1 MKFSY
6 SNYFLTSEKLLN
18 LSPHLLI
25 LLIFFMSLSQLSA
38 QNILWEENY
47 GGSNEDRALSMIE
60 TSNGNFVVAGSSFS
74 DDGDVGVNQGEKDY
88 WVLKLNQDGAII
100 WKKNYGGSD
109 YDIIGSVIETSDG
122 GFAICGASA
131 SDDGDIDENQ
141 GSYDYW
147 ILKLNANGN
156 IEWEQNYGGSGYEF
170 PNSIIETSDGG
181 LAVAGESKSDDGDV
195 GGNLGFNDY
204 WIIKLDN
211 NGSLLWEEN
220 YGGSNFDIPYTIVE
234 ATDGGL
240 IVSGYSNSDDGDITE
255 NKGNDDYW
263 IIKLN
268 ANGILEWQVSY
279 GGSNFDQPTSMIE
292 TSDGG
297 IALTGFSNSNDG
309 DVGGNEG
316 LYDYW
321 IIKLDANG
329 SLQWE
334 ENYGGSDSDSPQSII
349 ETTDGGLAV
358 VGGSPSDDGDVGG
371 NYGQKDYWVLKL
383 DANGGIEWE
392 KNFGGNDGEQ
402 GNSII
407 ETADGN
413 LAIAGS
419 SYSDSGDVGGNQGL
433 IDFWILKIEN
443 QSLGTSRNIVE
454 DPLSELSLYPNPTSE
469 NITVELTESIDSMT
483 ITIHDIRGRK
493 LSQQIIEN
501 TSLFQLELIGAKG
514 IYLVEFEDTKGNQT
528 VRKVIKD

>member
-1 MKFSY
+1 MIFSY
-6 SNYFLTSEKLLN
+6 TNYFLTSEKLST

-38 QNILWEENY
+38 QNILWEKNY
-47 GGSNEDRALSMIE
+47 GGSNEDRAYSIIE
-60 TSNGNFVVAGSSFS
+60 TSYGNFVVAGSSMS
-74 DDGDVGVNQGEKDY
+74 NDGDVGTNQGEKDY
-88 WVLKLNQDGAII
+88 WILKLNQNGVII
-100 WKKNYGGSD
+100 WKKNYGGSEND
-109 YDIIGSVIETSDG
+109 KIRSIIETSDG

-131 SDDGDIDENQ
+131 SDDGDVNENL

-147 ILKLNANGN
+147 ILKLNSNGD
-156 IEWEQNYGGSGYEF
+156 IEWEQNYGGSDYDF

-181 LAVAGESKSDDGDV
+181 FAVAGESKSDDGDV
-195 GGNLGFNDY
+195 NGNLGFNDY

-220 YGGSNFDIPYTIVE
+220 YGGSSFDIPYTIVE

-240 IVSGYSNSDDGDITE
+240 IVSGYSKSDDGDATE
-255 NKGNDDYW
+255 NKGEDDYW
-263 IIKLN
+263 VIKLN

-297 IALTGFSNSNDG
+297 IALAGFSNSNDG

-316 LYDYW
+316 LFDYW
-321 IIKLDANG
+321 VIKLDANG

-334 ENYGGSDSDSPQSII
+334 ENYGGSDSDSPQSIV
-349 ETTDGGLAV
+349 ETTDGGFAV
-358 VGGSPSDDGDVGG
+358 VGGSPSDDGDVSVNNGL
-371 NYGQKDYWVLKL
+371 KDYWVLKL

-392 KNFGGNDGEQ
+392 KNLGGNDGEQ

-407 ETADGN
+407 ETSDGN

-419 SYSDSGDVGGNQGL
+419 SYSNSGDVGGNQGF
-433 IDFWILKIEN
+433 IDFWILEIEN
-443 QSLGTSRNIVE
+443 QSLGATSITVE
-454 DPLSELSLYPNPTSE
+454 DPFSELSLYPNPTSE
-469 NITVELTESIDSMT
+469 NITVELTESMNAMT
-483 ITIHDIRGRK
+483 VKILDLRGRK
-493 LSQQIIEN
+493 LSQQIIED
-501 TSLFQLELIGAKG
+501 TSIFQLELIGGAG
-514 IYLVEFEDTKGNQT
+514 IYLVEFEDTKGNRT
-528 VRKVIKD
+528 VRKVVKE